1 MKPKIIDE
9 HASVNLWTYEKLLSA
24 CDGHN
29 IRSVTN
35 SWLICHGPT

>member
-9 HASVNLWTYEKLLSA
+9 HASVNLRTYEKLLSDA
-24 CDGHN
+24 DGHN
-29 IRSVTN
+29 VCGVTN